1 MLALCDRIHG
11 ADDTVRSLGEDDRGA
26 VVAEIARL
34 SSQGRRTL
42 ALAYR
47 ELTDLADPTSTE
59 IADLEVDL
67 VLFAVVGIAD
77 PIRAEVREA
86 VGRAQRAGVEVKMV
100 TGDNR
105 VIAEAIARDVGM
117 LQDGDVV
124 MDGDVF
130 RALDDA
136 AAEDA
141 AVELRVLARSI
152 PSDKHRLVQALQR
165 RGHVV
170 AVTGDGTN
178 DATALRAADV
188 GFSMGITGTEIA
200 KEASDIV
207 MVDDNFASIVSAI
220 RWGRSIFSNIRK
232 FLQFQLT
239 VNVAALLTAFVAAV
253 LGFGIPLN
261 TVQLLWVNLIM
272 DTLAALAL
280 AVEPPTDRLLEQ
292 APHGRHAPLITRS
305 MWISISVTGAG
316 MVAVLFA
323 IMQGDLLV
331 PEGTSHAVKLTF
343 VFNTFVWMQLF
354 NEINAR
360 STRFDRSAY
369 AGLADSHFFIAVLI
383 VTGLLQVGIV
393 QYGGSF
399 FKTVPLDGRL
409 WLTSIGIGALVLVA
423 GVLLRG
429 AGRVFGLVEVQA

>member
-1 MLALCDRIHG
+1 
-11 ADDTVRSLGEDDRGA
+11 
-26 VVAEIARL
+26 
-34 SSQGRRTL
+34 
-42 ALAYR
+42 
-47 ELTDLADPTSTE
+47 
-59 IADLEVDL
+59 
-67 VLFAVVGIAD
+67 
-77 PIRAEVREA
+77 
-86 VGRAQRAGVEVKMV
+86 
-100 TGDNR
+100 
-105 VIAEAIARDVGM
+105 M